1 MQVTCPNCAARYAVD
16 PLAIGPAG
24 RTVQCARCHDR
35 WFQTVE
41 RERPVPDLVI
51 RPPSRAASSM
61 GGNSLPAVI
70 EARSPYTLNRILA
83 ASGLVLMVV
92 LAAAIFIFRNDIMG
106 LFPGQWRHVLQTDAS
121 GIAVQTANAAPVTSP
136 PARQA
141 APAPPPAVA
150 QLEIDFANSKIEL
163 VGGRYVVQG
172 EIVNSGSAV
181 GSTRS
186 LKLVFKDDKDAVL
199 GERAIALV
207 RGPIAPGAR
216 LAFSQAFDDPPSGTT
231 DVVPAIE

>member
-41 RERPVPDLVI
+41 RERAVPDLVI
-51 RPPSRAASSM
+51 RPPSRAASSL

-70 EARSPYTLNRILA
+70 EARGPYTRNRILA
-83 ASGLVLMVV
+83 ASGLALVAV

-121 GIAVQTANAAPVTSP
+121 SIAVQTANAAPVT
-136 PARQA
+136 
-141 APAPPPAVA
+141 PAPPAAPLAVA
-150 QLEIDFANSKIEL
+150 QLEIDLANSKIEL
-163 VGGRYVVQG
+163 VGDRYVVQG
-172 EIVNSGSAV
+172 EIVNSGRAV

-186 LKLVFKDDKDAVL
+186 LKLIFKNQDAVL
-199 GERAIALV
+199 GERDIALV